1 MIGYADPTMTAS
13 APGDRPRIVDV
24 AFWCVIAGAVV
35 LIVGG
40 LMASTATYEAARAAI
55 PDGVSDDAV
64 RTYLAVYRT
73 TGIGAVLI
81 GGALAFLAGRAR
93 GGDSRFR
100 RALLGL
106 TLACVLVVLLLA
118 IGVKV
123 AQPLILLALLPLMI
137 GAALLVR
144 PAASRWFDREGQR

>member
-1 MIGYADPTMTAS
+1 MTTS

-55 PDGVSDDAV
+55 PDSVSDDDV
-64 RTYLAVYRT
+64 RTYLTVYRT

-93 GGDSRFR
+93 RGDDRFR

-123 AQPLILLALLPLMI
+123 AQPLILMALLPLMV
-137 GAALLVR
+137 GGALLLR
-144 PAASRWFDREGQR
+144 PAASHWYDREGQR